1 MLHSLL
7 VKKKCLLLIKEVF
20 ATLALLFFPNT
31 KYCTPHKYGGLE
43 RGYYLTTVSITVIIT
58 VSITVTTVTIP

>member
-7 VKKKCLLLIKEVF
+7 VKKCLLLIKEVF
-20 ATLALLFFPNT
+20 ATLALLFFPNA
-31 KYCTPHKYGGLE
+31 KYCTPRKFGDLE

-58 VSITVTTVTIP
+58 VSITVTTVSTP